1 MEPFERQELT
11 DRELSGLLREWKA
24 PDAPA
29 GLRAAV
35 FGPAASGEA
44 LLPWWRR
51 FWSLSIRVPA
61 PVALAVALLLAAA
74 VWTGWRLPQPVA
86 LRLLPAAQVI
96 VETKAVEVPVV
107 KERVV
112 YRNRPQPHNNDWRLV
127 TELRPR
133 IIRSSQH
140 EN

>member
-1 MEPFERQELT
+1 MEPFEREELT

-35 FGPAASGEA
+35 FGPAAAGEA
-44 LLPWWRR
+44 PLPWWRR

-61 PVALAVALLLAAA
+61 PVAFAAALLLAAS
-74 VWTGWRLPQPVA
+74 VWGGWRRPQPIP
-86 LRLLPAAQVI
+86 LKPARPQVI
-96 VETKAVEVPVV
+96 VETKTVEVPVV

-112 YRNRPQPHNNDWRLV
+112 YRDRPQPHNGWRPV
-127 TELRPR
+127 AELRPR
-133 IIRSSQH
+133 IIRSGPH

>member
-1 MEPFERQELT
+1 MEPFEREELN

-24 PDAPA
+24 PDAPP

-35 FGPAASGEA
+35 FGPAAAGEA
-44 LLPWWRR
+44 PLHSWRK

-61 PVALAVALLLAAA
+61 PVAFAAALLLAAA
-74 VWTGWRLPQPVA
+74 VWAGWPLPQPVA
-86 LRLLPAAQVI
+86 PRPASPPQVI
-96 VETKAVEVPVV
+96 VETKTVEVPVV

-112 YRNRPQPHNNDWRLV
+112 YRDRPQPYNGWKPV
-127 TELRPR
+127 AELRPR